1 MSHDIP
7 HRNLPQLLLRAREEM
22 LQYFRPIITHFGLTE
37 PQWRIIR
44 AVDEHQKLEPR
55 EICVICRIL
64 SSSLPGVLV
73 RMEELGLIFR
83 NRVLKDHRRII
94 VRLTP
99 KGEMI
104 VAKMAPLIEE
114 QYAFLEKKYGVER
127 ITRLYAMVDDILSV
141 KICPVDRVEL
151 PVLDF

>member
-1 MSHDIP
+1 MSQDIP

-22 LQYFRPIITHFGLTE
+22 LQHFRPIITHFGMTE

-44 AVDEHQKLEPR
+44 AVNEHQKLEPR
-55 EICVICRIL
+55 EICVICQIL

-83 NRVLKDHRRII
+83 NRMPKDHRRII

-99 KGEMI
+99 KSEKI
-104 VAKMAPLIEE
+104 VAGIAPLIER
-114 QYAFLEKKYGVER
+114 QYALLEQRYGVER
-127 ITRLYAMVDDILSV
+127 ISRLYAMVDDILSIE
-141 KICPVDRVEL
+141 ICPVDRVEL